1 MYIQYLRNVYS
12 FSHPELFWTHDANR
26 VSQDN
31 RQLATYRGQKKDTLY
46 CVVVCTNKT
55 NKIFWQAT
63 GCRMALLVMA
73 SMSWVSCIWNCLL
86 NNRQHNNIIRCGKH
100 QTRPDPIRSG
110 PVWGDTAS
118 TLTIL
123 ALYTSAWQDV
133 RVTDKVVQYLVLVI
147 ATRWYREEEVPPT
160 YQCCQNICG
169 YAAVYK

>member
-12 FSHPELFWTHDANR
+12 FSHPELFCFLWHKPMMPTEFPKIIGNWQHIGGKR
-26 VSQDN
+26 
-31 RQLATYRGQKKDTLY
+31 DTLY
-46 CVVVCTNKT
+46 CVVVCMNKT

-147 ATRWYREEEVPPT
+147 ATRWYREEEVPT
-160 YQCCQNICG
+160 AYL
-169 YAAVYK
+169 